1 MKILSLQASN
11 VKRLVAVEITPNGAV
26 VEITG
31 KNRQGKTSLLDS
43 IWWLL
48 KGAGNIQSQPI
59 RKGETEAV
67 IVGIL
72 GEDGSEKRLKVT
84 RTFKLKRTELK
95 KIEEGEEPD
104 PTEFAT
110 TLTIEN
116 EDGFKKDKPQEMLDE
131 LIGSLAFDPLSF
143 LHGKP
148 ADQVKMLRDLVGL
161 DFTDIDK
168 AIKDAF
174 TERTDVNRDAAS
186 YRAQANAILVPAD
199 TPEEAISVDSLI
211 AELEQ
216 AGQKNADLE
225 GERSSRRQEAQVI
238 EREGQIIA
246 QTKTRIDDITAEIE
260 RLQARVASET
270 TMMERAQEELTKRRA
285 AFEKLAPLPEPVD
298 TADLRQKINDAR
310 AINDAVDLRLRK
322 AELVK
327 KAEEREAKSQE
338 LTDTINDKKDEKED
352 LLAKS
357 AMPVEGLSFGE
368 DGVILRGQPF
378 EQASDAE
385 QLETSI
391 AIAGAMNPKLRVIRV
406 REGDKLDSDAW
417 AALVAYAEKRDLQI
431 WAETVESRRDSAIVI
446 EDGQVVGAGDEGQG
460 RLI

>member
-1 MKILSLQASN
+1 MRILSLQASN
-11 VKRLVAVEITPNGAV
+11 VKRLVAVEINPTSAV

-43 IWWLL
+43 IWWLI
-48 KGAGNIQSQPI
+48 KGAGNIQSEPI
-59 RKGETEAV
+59 RSGETEAV

-72 GEDGSEKRLKVT
+72 GDEGSEKRLKVT

-95 KIEEGEEPD
+95 KIEEGEAPD
-104 PTEFAT
+104 PTEFTT

-116 EDGFKKDKPQEMLDE
+116 EEGFKRDKPQEMLDE
-131 LIGSLAFDPLSF
+131 LIGSLAFDPLAF

-148 ADQVKMLRDLVGL
+148 ADQVKMLRDLLGL
-161 DFTDIDK
+161 DFSDIDK

-174 TERTDVNRDAAS
+174 TERTDVNRDAAT
-186 YRAQANAILVPAD
+186 YRAQANAILVPTD
-199 TPEEAISVDSLI
+199 TPDEAVNVDELI

-216 AGQKNADLE
+216 AGQQNAAI
-225 GERSSRRQEAQVI
+225 ERQHSELRQE
-238 EREGQIIA
+238 E
-246 QTKTRIDDITAEIE
+246 
-260 RLQARVASET
+260 ASI
-270 TMMERAQEELTKRRA
+270 RRA
-285 AFEKLAPLPEPVD
+285 AEALDADSQRYEAERQRIKDMIAAADALELRLKEDHQAILRREEELKAADPIPDPVD
-298 TADLRQKINDAR
+298 TADLRQKITEAR
-310 AINDAVDLRLRK
+310 TLNEAVDKRTRK
-322 AELVK
+322 AELVE
-327 KAEEREAKSQE
+327 KAEERETKAAE
-338 LTDTINDKKDEKED
+338 LTAQINAKKAEKED

-417 AALVAYAEKRDLQI
+417 ASLVAFAEKNDLQI

-446 EDGQVVGAGDEGQG
+446 EDGQVAGVDAAQG
-460 RLI
+460 KLI

>member
-1 MKILSLQASN
+1 MRILSLQASN
-11 VKRLVAVEITPNGAV
+11 VKRLVAVEINPTSAV

-43 IWWLL
+43 IWWLI
-48 KGAGNIQSQPI
+48 KGAGNIQSEPI
-59 RKGETEAV
+59 RSGETEAV

-72 GEDGSEKRLKVT
+72 GDEGSEKRLKVT

-95 KIEEGEEPD
+95 KIEEGEAPD
-104 PTEFAT
+104 PTEFTT

-116 EDGFKKDKPQEMLDE
+116 EEGFKRDKPQEMLDE
-131 LIGSLAFDPLSF
+131 LIGSLAFDPLAF

-148 ADQVKMLRDLVGL
+148 ADQVKMLRDLLGL
-161 DFTDIDK
+161 DFSDIDK

-174 TERTDVNRDAAS
+174 TERTDVNRDAAT

-199 TPEEAISVDSLI
+199 TPEEAVSVDDLI

-216 AGQKNADLE
+216 AGQTN
-225 GERSSRRQEAQVI
+225 
-238 EREGQIIA
+238 
-246 QTKTRIDDITAEIE
+246 AEIE
-260 RLQARVASET
+260 RQHGLLR
-270 TMMERAQEELTKRRA
+270 QEEASIRRA
-285 AFEKLAPLPEPVD
+285 VETLEADSQRYEAERQRIKDAIAAADALELRLKEDHQKIIQREEELKNAEPIPTPID
-298 TADLRQKINDAR
+298 TADLRQKITEAR
-310 AINDAVDLRLRK
+310 AVNDAVGLRTRK
-322 AELVK
+322 AELVD
-327 KAEEREAKSQE
+327 KAVERETKSQE
-338 LTDTINDKKDEKED
+338 LTDAINAKKAEKED

-417 AALVAYAEKRDLQI
+417 ASLVAFAEKNDLQI

-446 EDGQVVGAGDEGQG
+446 EDGQVAGVDAAQG
-460 RLI
+460 KLI

>member
-11 VKRLVAVEITPNGAV
+11 VKRLVAVEINPTSAV

-31 KNRQGKTSLLDS
+31 KNKQGKTSLLDS
-43 IWWLL
+43 IWWLV

-95 KIEEGEEPD
+95 KIEDGEEPD

-174 TERTDVNRDAAS
+174 NERTEVNREATS
-186 YRAQANAILVPAD
+186 FRAQANAILVPAD
-199 TPEEAISVDSLI
+199 TPEEAVNVDDLI
-211 AELEQ
+211 AELDQ
-216 AGQKNADLE
+216 AGQKNADR
-225 GERSSRRQEAQVI
+225 ERDLYDRRQEEQAI
-238 EREGQIIA
+238 EREASILLTNSTRLDDLRAEVERIQAQI
-246 QTKTRIDDITAEIE
+246 KDGEE
-260 RLQARVASET
+260 RLKTDTTEHDARVKVFAG
-270 TMMERAQEELTKRRA
+270 L
-285 AFEKLAPLPEPVD
+285 EPIPDAVD
-298 TADLRQKINDAR
+298 TYDLRQKITAAR
-310 AINDAVDLRLRK
+310 DTNEAVSQRSRK
-322 AELVK
+322 AELAK
-327 KAEEREAKSQE
+327 KASDKENEAQK
-338 LTDTINDKKDEKED
+338 LTETINAKKAEKED
-352 LLAKS
+352 LLTKS

-417 AALVAYAEKRDLQI
+417 AALVDYAEKRDLQI

-446 EDGQVVGAGDEGQG
+446 EDGQVVGAGDDGQG
-460 RLI
+460 KLI

>member
-1 MKILSLQASN
+1 MRILSLQASN
-11 VKRLVAVEITPNGAV
+11 VKRLVAVEINPTSAV

-43 IWWLL
+43 IWWLI
-48 KGAGNIQSQPI
+48 KGAGNIQSEPI
-59 RKGETEAV
+59 RSGETEAV

-72 GEDGSEKRLKVT
+72 GDEGSEKRLKVT

-95 KIEEGEEPD
+95 KIEEGEAPD
-104 PTEFAT
+104 PTEFTT

-116 EDGFKKDKPQEMLDE
+116 EEGFKRDKPQEMLDE
-131 LIGSLAFDPLSF
+131 LIGSLAFDPLAF

-148 ADQVKMLRDLVGL
+148 ADQVKMLRDLLGL
-161 DFTDIDK
+161 DFSDIDK

-186 YRAQANAILVPAD
+186 YRAQANAILVPTDAPQE
-199 TPEEAISVDSLI
+199 TVNVDDLI
-211 AELEQ
+211 AELDQ

-225 GERSSRRQEAQVI
+225 RDRYDRRQEEQAI
-238 EREGQIIA
+238 ERE
-246 QTKTRIDDITAEIE
+246 KTILQADGRRLDDLRAEVE
-260 RLQARVASET
+260 RLQAQIKTGE
-270 TMMERAQEELTKRRA
+270 
-285 AFEKLAPLPEPVD
+285 EKLEADTAQHEKRAKVFASFDPLPEPVD
-298 TADLRQKINDAR
+298 TADLRQKITEAR
-310 AINDAVDLRLRK
+310 TLNEGVQKRTQK
-322 AELVK
+322 AALVA
-327 KAEEREAKSQE
+327 KAEEREEKAAE
-338 LTDTINDKKDEKED
+338 LTAQINAKKAEKED

-417 AALVAYAEKRDLQI
+417 ASLVAFAEKNDLQI

-446 EDGQVVGAGDEGQG
+446 EDGQVAGVDAAQG
-460 RLI
+460 KLI